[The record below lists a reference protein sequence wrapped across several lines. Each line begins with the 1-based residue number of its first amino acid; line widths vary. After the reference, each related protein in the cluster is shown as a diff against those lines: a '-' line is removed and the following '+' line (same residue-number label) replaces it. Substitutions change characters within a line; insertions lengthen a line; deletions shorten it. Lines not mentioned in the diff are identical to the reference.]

1 MHHQNKD
8 QKEAIVDATY
18 VLENLDSKNPKA
30 LLRRSHAY
38 KSFNKWGEAVK
49 DLQELNKV
57 TKEDDPKIKKD
68 LNFCLAKF
76 MESQKKKAPAQTQQK
91 PAAKQASSPL
101 IEEVQSKP
109 SDFKKVNIVEDDSS
123 DDSDDQAE
131 A

>member
-76 MESQKKKAPAQTQQK
+76 MESQK
-91 PAAKQASSPL
+91 
-101 IEEVQSKP
+101 
-109 SDFKKVNIVEDDSS
+109 IVRTVE
-123 DDSDDQAE
+123 
-131 A
+131 